1 MRDAHEFSFFALF
14 GFYKFQTN
22 SSRSKYNEKSQPN
35 FLLVKPF
42 RENAKS
48 KLEKTAKL
56 HMDSSTPKIIQKNNY

>member
-22 SSRSKYNEKSQPN
+22 SSRSKYNEKSHTN
-35 FLLVKPF
+35 FQQVEPF

-48 KLEKTAKL
+48 KLEKDAKL
-56 HMDSSTPKIIQKNNY
+56 HMHSSIPKTIQK